1 MQHNGQK
8 KKCNRTNNDPLKHT
22 HKTKDRVTWTPLK
35 TGGELRCYRMVTDE
49 MKILSNK
56 PRNKIYY
63 TVGTSNRNIV
73 ERGKMDSH
81 ITQIHERSL
90 LWHGKGTSIKS
101 DEDKLG
107 LLALL
112 VFPCSLCILHYN
124 SEKLISSKTKSKFD
138 NSNKNN
144 TSRTIS

>member
-1 MQHNGQK
+1 
-8 KKCNRTNNDPLKHT
+8 
-22 HKTKDRVTWTPLK
+22 
-35 TGGELRCYRMVTDE
+35 

-101 DEDKLG
+101 DGDKLG

-112 VFPCSLCILHYN
+112 VSHVHCAFYIITQKNLSQVKQKANLITVIKTIPHGPFPKFIR
-124 SEKLISSKTKSKFD
+124 KT
-138 NSNKNN
+138 
-144 TSRTIS
+144 